1 MAFFL
6 HVNIYIPVN
15 YLKINIE
22 ILFLYL
28 EKKESLKNIYPIFDV
43 ILNRTAKESLL
54 KQKSIV
60 IWMIGL
66 SGSGKSTLA
75 RYLENSLHSMGYLTQ
90 LLDGDNLRTGINNNL
105 GFSEEDRME
114 NIRRTAEVA
123 KLFINAGVI
132 TICSFITPTL
142 KSRKIA
148 REVIGESDYFEVF
161 INCPLEICEK
171 RDVKGLYAKAR
182 KGEIKNFTGI
192 DSPFEIPENPNLE
205 LKTDQL
211 SVESC
216 HEKLVNEI
224 LSIIKIESK

>member
-1 MAFFL
+1 MSF
-6 HVNIYIPVN
+6 N
-15 YLKINIE
+15 
-22 ILFLYL
+22 
-28 EKKESLKNIYPIFDV
+28 NIYPIFEV
-43 ILNRTAKESLL
+43 ILNRQAKQNLL

-75 RYLENSLHSMGYLTQ
+75 RYLENTLHSMGYLTQ

-105 GFSEEDRME
+105 GFSEEDRNE

-123 KLFINAGVI
+123 KLFTNAGLI

-142 KSRKIA
+142 KSRQIA
-148 REVIGESDYFEVF
+148 KEVIGDSDYYEVF
-161 INCPLEICEK
+161 INCPLEICEQ

-192 DSPFEIPENPNLE
+192 DSPFEFPENPDLE
-205 LKTDQL
+205 LKTDHF
-211 SVESC
+211 SIESC
-216 HEKLVNEI
+216 HDKLVDAV
-224 LSIIKIESK
+224 LPKIKFESK